1 MKEMIGKD
9 LVIVAGPS
17 ASGKSH
23 LIRQLTTKRK
33 NKFRDKVYRQ
43 LGINPQEPRSH
54 ISIGA
59 LTKLDSK
66 PGHSRKLI
74 KELIF
79 IHFDITSRHQSDK
92 QHLLKSIANSCRS
105 IKVVTLKTPF
115 DVWHQR
121 MRQRIDG
128 NPTKNPS
135 NIADEIYRLSR
146 FSRYF
151 AKWRYESIY
160 KKWEKLIKNID
171 LNGQL
176 IVKNEE
182 LPFKPRK
189 KEDYRL
195 DQDHIKR

>member
-1 MKEMIGKD
+1 MRELSGKKV
-9 LVIVAGPS
+9 VIVAGPS
-17 ASGKSH
+17 ASGKSY
-23 LIRQLTTKRK
+23 LIRQLMTKRK
-33 NKFRDKVYRQ
+33 KNHFRDQIYHQ

-59 LTKLDSK
+59 LTKLESKSK
-66 PGHSRKLI
+66 PNHFRKLS
-74 KELIF
+74 KDLIF
-79 IHFDITSRHQSDK
+79 IHFDITSRHQNDK
-92 QHLLKSIANSCRS
+92 QHLLESIANSCRS

-121 MRQRIDG
+121 MRQRIEV

-182 LPFKPRK
+182 MPFKPRK
-189 KEDYRL
+189 KKAID
-195 DQDHIKR
+195 

>member
-1 MKEMIGKD
+1 MEEMIGKD

-23 LIRQLTTKRK
+23 LIRQLTSKRK

-121 MRQRIDG
+121 MRQRIDV

-151 AKWRYESIY
+151 ARWRYESIY

-171 LNGQL
+171 LDGQL

-182 LPFKPRK
+182 MPFKPK
-189 KEDYRL
+189 K
-195 DQDHIKR
+195 QKPTKQKSNQ

>member
-1 MKEMIGKD
+1 MEEMIGKD

-23 LIRQLTTKRK
+23 LIRQLTSKRK

-66 PGHSRKLI
+66 PEHSRKLI

-121 MRQRIDG
+121 MRQRIEV

-151 AKWRYESIY
+151 AKWRYESVY
-160 KKWEKLIKNID
+160 KKWGKLIKNID
-171 LNGQL
+171 LDGQL

-182 LPFKPRK
+182 MPFKPRK
-189 KEDYRL
+189 KKNID
-195 DQDHIKR
+195 

>member
-1 MKEMIGKD
+1 LVVDQMKEMIGKD

-33 NKFRDKVYRQ
+33 NKFRDKIYRQ
-43 LGINPQEPRSH
+43 LGINLQEPRSH
-54 ISIGA
+54 ISIAA

-74 KELIF
+74 KDLIF
-79 IHFDITSRHQSDK
+79 IHFDITSRHQNDK

-121 MRQRIDG
+121 MRQRIDI

-135 NIADEIYRLSR
+135 NIADEIYKLAR

-160 KKWEKLIKNID
+160 KKWDKLIKNID
-171 LNGQL
+171 LDGQL

-182 LPFKPRK
+182 MPFKPRK
-189 KEDYRL
+189 KKTID
-195 DQDHIKR
+195 

>member
-1 MKEMIGKD
+1 MAVDQMKEMIGKD

-33 NKFRDKVYRQ
+33 NKFRDKIYRQ
-43 LGINPQEPRSH
+43 LGINVQEPRSQ

-74 KELIF
+74 KGLIF

-121 MRQRIDG
+121 MRQRIEI

-160 KKWEKLIKNID
+160 KKWGKLIKNID

-182 LPFKPRK
+182 MPFKPRK
-189 KEDYRL
+189 KKTID
-195 DQDHIKR
+195 

>member
-1 MKEMIGKD
+1 MAVDQMKEMIGKD

-23 LIRQLTTKRK
+23 LIRQLTSKRK

-121 MRQRIDG
+121 MRQRIEV

-182 LPFKPRK
+182 MPFKPRK
-189 KEDYRL
+189 KKTID
-195 DQDHIKR
+195 

>member
-1 MKEMIGKD
+1 MRELSGKKV
-9 LVIVAGPS
+9 VIVAGPS
-17 ASGKSH
+17 ASGKSY

-33 NKFRDKVYRQ
+33 SHFRDQIYHQ

-59 LTKLDSK
+59 LTKLENNSK

-79 IHFDITSRHQSDK
+79 IHFDTTSRHQSDK
-92 QHLLKSIANSCRS
+92 QRLLRSIATSCKS

-121 MRQRIDG
+121 MRQRIEI

-135 NIADEIYRLSR
+135 NSADAIYRLSR
-146 FSRYF
+146 YSRHL

-160 KKWEKLIKNID
+160 KQWEKLIKGIHID
-171 LNGQL
+171 NQ
-176 IVKNEE
+176 IVVKNEDM
-182 LPFKPRK
+182 PVKNRMSK
-189 KEDYRL
+189 AS
-195 DQDHIKR
+195 

>member
-1 MKEMIGKD
+1 MEEMIGKD

-23 LIRQLTTKRK
+23 LIRQLTSKRK

-43 LGINPQEPRSH
+43 LGINPHEPRSH

-121 MRQRIDG
+121 MRQRINI

-182 LPFKPRK
+182 MPFKPRK
-189 KEDYRL
+189 KKTID
-195 DQDHIKR
+195 

>member
-33 NKFRDKVYRQ
+33 NKFRDKIYRQ
-43 LGINPQEPRSH
+43 LGINLQERRSH

-74 KELIF
+74 KDLIF

-121 MRQRIDG
+121 MRQRIDV
-128 NPTKNPS
+128 NPTKSPS
-135 NIADEIYRLSR
+135 NIADEIYKLAR

-160 KKWEKLIKNID
+160 KKWDKLIKNID
-171 LNGQL
+171 LDGQL

-182 LPFKPRK
+182 MPFKPRK
-189 KEDYRL
+189 KKAID
-195 DQDHIKR
+195 

>member
-121 MRQRIDG
+121 MRQRIEV

-171 LNGQL
+171 LDGKL

-182 LPFKPRK
+182 MPFKSRK
-189 KEDYRL
+189 KKTID
-195 DQDHIKR
+195 

>member
-1 MKEMIGKD
+1 MEEMIGKD

-23 LIRQLTTKRK
+23 LIRQLTSKRK

-121 MRQRIDG
+121 MRQRIDV

-182 LPFKPRK
+182 MPFKPRK
-189 KEDYRL
+189 KKTID
-195 DQDHIKR
+195 

>member
-1 MKEMIGKD
+1 MEEMIGKD

-23 LIRQLTTKRK
+23 LIRQLTSKRK

-121 MRQRIDG
+121 MRQRIDV

-182 LPFKPRK
+182 MPFKPRK
-189 KEDYRL
+189 KKAID
-195 DQDHIKR
+195 